1 MKIVTFKE
9 VEESLIDSSKHTV
22 EHFQSGC
29 SGDAQVAIID
39 INTIFDFE
47 ENKHEA
53 CAENFISVAIIDDD
67 SDYEAFKNFGID
79 AWIKGSDLQDLN
91 SLLNLIEKRHFS

>member
-9 VEESLIDSSKHTV
+9 IEDSLIDSRHSV

-39 INTIFDFE
+39 INSIFDFE
-47 ENKHEA
+47 ENKGNA
-53 CAENFISVAIIDDD
+53 CGEKFISVAIIDDD
-67 SDYEAFKNFGID
+67 SDFEAFKNFGID
-79 AWIKGSDLQDLN
+79 AWIKGTDLGDLN
-91 SLLNLIEKRHFS
+91 GLLNLIEKRYFA

>member
-1 MKIVTFKE
+1 MNIVTFCDLDDS
-9 VEESLIDSSKHTV
+9 VIDNSNKV

-29 SGDAQVAIID
+29 SGDADVALID

-47 ENKHEA
+47 ENKASA
-53 CAENFISVAIIDDD
+53 CKEKYVSIAIIDDE

-79 AWIKGSDLQDLN
+79 AWIKREDLRDMN
-91 SLLNLIEKRHFS
+91 GLLNVVQKRCLS